1 MYSREKIA
9 RHKHAGLDVTV
20 FLGLHF
26 HVTQSRNMMPVYR
39 RLGIGEVS

>member
-9 RHKHAGLDVTV
+9 RHKHAGLDVMA

-26 HVTQSRNMMPVYR
+26 HVTQSRNMMPVRDR
-39 RLGIGEVS
+39 RGVAIA